1 MDPGEAIAD
10 LKQVSTQVRD
20 VAVADRA
27 GTLRAASDTLGDSEA
42 RELARVGAELF
53 DDAVAASAAL
63 GHGELSQLEIATPDG
78 SLFVIA
84 AGGRIVVATTE
95 PDPTVGLVFYDL
107 KTCLRAV
114 SEAVAA
120 DPGAQPETRRD
131 DGQA

>member
-27 GTLRAASDTLGDSEA
+27 GTLLAASDTLGDSEA
-42 RELARVGAELF
+42 TELARVGAELL

-63 GHGELSQLEIATPDG
+63 GHAELSQLEIATPDG
-78 SLFVIA
+78 SVFVIA
-84 AGGRIVVATTE
+84 AGDRIVVATTE

-120 DPGAQPETRRD
+120 GPGAQPETRRD